1 MSLKIQNVSKKF
13 KDFQAINDVSFTV
26 ETGEIVSILGPSG
39 CGKSTLMQIVA
50 GLQTLDSGQVTLN
63 GNVISSVKH
72 IVPPEKRG
80 INMVFQDYALW
91 PHMTVLQ
98 NIFYGSK
105 IRKEDKFE
113 LLKKQNFL
121 FNLLQLNGLENRYP
135 SELSGG
141 QQQRVAIARALS
153 TNPSLLLMD
162 EPLSN
167 LDMQLRFEMRTEL
180 SYLLRQFGTTVLHV
194 THDPLEA
201 YSLAD
206 RILILREGR
215 IEQFGTPEEV
225 RQNPASLWVAG
236 LLGMTNRITATQ
248 LTETTAKVG
257 ESIISGIGQLS
268 MSSDAVIVVD
278 SDALRILKHMEDS
291 NNANK
296 IDAKVTHV
304 IYEGQKWRIILQTAG
319 GRISALSKERF
330 EVNQA
335 VKVAFEPQ
343 QTFLF
348 SKATSFGNNMGV
360 LK

>member
-13 KDFQAINDVSFTV
+13 NDFQAINDVSFTV
-26 ETGEIVSILGPSG
+26 NNGEIVSILGPSG
-39 CGKSTLMQIVA
+39 CGKSTLMEIVA
-50 GLQTLDSGQVTLN
+50 GLQTVDSGEVTLN
-63 GNVISSVKH
+63 EKVISSVKH

-91 PHMTVLQ
+91 PHMNVSQ

-105 IRKEDKFE
+105 IRKEEKFE
-113 LLKKQNFL
+113 LLKKQKFL
-121 FNLLQLNGLENRYP
+121 FDLLQLNGLENRYP

-201 YSLAD
+201 YALAD

-236 LLGMTNRITATQ
+236 LLGMTNRIKAIPISK
-248 LTETTAKVG
+248 TTAKIG
-257 ESIISGIGQLS
+257 ESNVSGIGQLS
-268 MSSDAVIVVD
+268 MDHDAVVVVD
-278 SDALRILKHMEDS
+278 SDAIQIHTYQQDCHDLNTIDG
-291 NNANK
+291 K
-296 IDAKVTHV
+296 ITHV
-304 IYEGQKWRIILQTAG
+304 IYEGHKWRIILQTVG
-319 GRISALSKERF
+319 GRISALSNKRL
-330 EVNQA
+330 EVSQD
-335 VKVAFEPQ
+335 VKIVFEPKH
-343 QTFLF
+343 TFLF
-348 SKATSFGNNMGV
+348 SQKTNSNRLGV